1 MSIVYE
7 DNLDIDELKQE
18 WETVSVYED
27 DELQI
32 VICLNK

>member
-1 MSIVYE
+1 MSIE
-7 DNLDIDELKQE
+7 EEEINIEKLKQE

>member
-32 VICLNK
+32 V